1 MEATIS
7 ADIIRSTS
15 LPKEGMIVLQERLSE
30 FVQFIN
36 KTFDGC
42 WGRVVR
48 GDGIECAIADAHY
61 LLRIVMLLK
70 CQIKEMRVCFDE
82 VNIKGGDSRF
92 FKFGVRM
99 AVAIGR
105 LRTNDK
111 EQSIMDGEAIYNSGR
126 ALANM
131 GRYDFFYMSIS
142 RDYERTE
149 PIIRSLFLLINHIMK
164 RASARQSQALFMKLQ
179 NMTDLEIAQRMRITR
194 IGVYLHLKSIGWD
207 AISTALR
214 CYETMNF

>member
-7 ADIIRSTS
+7 ADIIRSSS
-15 LPKEGMIVLQERLSE
+15 LPREGVIVLQERLRE
-30 FVQFIN
+30 FMHFLN

-48 GDGIECAIADAHY
+48 GDGIECAISDAHY

-70 CQIKEMRVCFDE
+70 CQIKAIRVYFDE
-82 VNIKGGDSRF
+82 VNIKGGDLRF

-131 GRYDFFYMSIS
+131 GSYDLFSIS
-142 RDYERTE
+142 SDYKRTE
-149 PIIRSLFLLINHIMK
+149 PIVRSLFLLINHIMK
-164 RASARQSQALFMKLQ
+164 RASARQSQVLFMKLQ
-179 NMTDLEIAQRMRITR
+179 NMTDLEIAHRMGITR
-194 IGVYLHLKSIGWD
+194 VGVYLHLKSIGWD

>member
-15 LPKEGMIVLQERLSE
+15 LPKEGMIVLQERLRD
-30 FVQFIN
+30 FMDFLN

-48 GDGIECAIADAHY
+48 GDGIECAISDAHY
-61 LLRIVMLLK
+61 LLRIVLLLK
-70 CQIKEMRVCFDE
+70 CQIKAIRVRFDE
-82 VNIKGGDSRF
+82 INVKGGDKRF

-105 LRTNDK
+105 LRMNDK
-111 EQSIMDGEAIYNSGR
+111 EQAIMDGEAIYNSGR
-126 ALANM
+126 ALDQM
-131 GRYDFFYMSIS
+131 GSYDLFSIS
-142 RDYERTE
+142 SDYKRTE
-149 PIIRSLFLLINHIMK
+149 PIVRSLFLLINHIMK
-164 RASARQSQALFMKLQ
+164 RASARQSQVLFMKLQ
-179 NMTDLEIAQRMRITR
+179 NMSDVEIAQCMGITR
-194 IGVYLHLKSIGWD
+194 VGVYLHLKSIGWD

-214 CYETMNF
+214 CYETMKF

>member
-15 LPKEGMIVLQERLSE
+15 LPKEGMIVLQERLRD
-30 FVQFIN
+30 FMDFLN

-48 GDGIECAIADAHY
+48 GDGIECAISDAHY
-61 LLRIVMLLK
+61 LLRIVLLLK
-70 CQIKEMRVCFDE
+70 CQIKAIRVCFDE
-82 VNIKGGDSRF
+82 MNIKGGDKRF

-111 EQSIMDGEAIYNSGR
+111 EQAIMDGEAIYNSGR
-126 ALANM
+126 ALDQM
-131 GRYDFFYMSIS
+131 GSYDFFSIS
-142 RDYERTE
+142 SDYKESE
-149 PIIRSLFLLINHIMK
+149 PIVQSLFLLINHIMK
-164 RASARQSQALFMKLQ
+164 RVSARQSQVLFMKLQ
-179 NMTDLEIAQRMRITR
+179 NMSDVEIAQRMGITR
-194 IGVYLHLKSIGWD
+194 VGVYLHLKSIGWD

-214 CYETMNF
+214 CYEMMKF

>member
-15 LPKEGMIVLQERLSE
+15 LPKEGMIVLQERLRD
-30 FVQFIN
+30 FMDFLN

-48 GDGIECAIADAHY
+48 GDGIECAISDAHY
-61 LLRIVMLLK
+61 LLRIVLLLK
-70 CQIKEMRVCFDE
+70 CQIKAIRVCFDE
-82 VNIKGGDSRF
+82 MNIKGGDKRF

-111 EQSIMDGEAIYNSGR
+111 EQAIMDGEAIYNSGR
-126 ALANM
+126 ALDQM
-131 GRYDFFYMSIS
+131 GSYDFFSIS
-142 RDYERTE
+142 SDYKESE
-149 PIIRSLFLLINHIMK
+149 PIVQSLFLLINHIMK
-164 RASARQSQALFMKLQ
+164 RVSARQSQVLFMKLQ
-179 NMTDLEIAQRMRITR
+179 NMSDVEIAQRMGITR
-194 IGVYLHLKSIGWD
+194 VGVYLHLKSIGWD
-207 AISTALR
+207 AIRTALR
-214 CYETMNF
+214 CYETMKF

>member
-15 LPKEGMIVLQERLSE
+15 LPKEGMIVLQERLRE
-30 FVQFIN
+30 FVEFIN

-70 CQIKEMRVCFDE
+70 CQIKSIRVCFDE
-82 VNIKGGDSRF
+82 LNIKGGDSRF
-92 FKFGVRM
+92 FKFGARM

-131 GRYDFFYMSIS
+131 GNYDLFSIS
-142 RDYERTE
+142 SDYKRTE
-149 PIIRSLFLLINHIMK
+149 PIVRSLFLLINHIMK

-179 NMTDLEIAQRMRITR
+179 NIPDVEIARRMGITR

-214 CYETMNF
+214 CYETMSF